1 MPPKITTRMSYAYV
15 FVPYW
20 LLHLNFEAFIRE
32 ASPSMFLLERK
43 DDGRE
48 EGAKLSGALLLF

>member
-1 MPPKITTRMSYAYV
+1 MLNAYV
-15 FVPYW
+15 DGQYW
-20 LLHLNFEAFIRE
+20 LLHINFEAFIRE

-48 EGAKLSGALLLF
+48 EGAKLSGTLLLF